1 MLISV
6 LSDAEDMILTTVS
19 EENRFYLLTMQYGT
33 DLMFGDGKSVCDEF
47 SHVDGTAATGVFG
60 SCVVWSIGE
69 RLVWAVERAERAA
82 GAEPHLLRSFAKHN
96 RSQVVQLL
104 LIASGFVQQ
113 NVDARLVWKFVKLW
127 LSRQYL

>member
-1 MLISV
+1 MGWLGRVGLGVRCSQIRLSDQFVRLTSKQSCHCTSCVLISV

-69 RLVWAVERAERAA
+69 RLV
-82 GAEPHLLRSFAKHN
+82 
-96 RSQVVQLL
+96 
-104 LIASGFVQQ
+104 
-113 NVDARLVWKFVKLW
+113 
-127 LSRQYL
+127 